1 MPSFKLISLPFAR
14 CMADKSNI
22 AGTTYKLK
30 DLARMLNMS
39 PSTVSKALNDYPSIS
54 VFTKE
59 RVKALAKKVN
69 FIPDQ
74 TAISF
79 KSKKSFSLGII
90 IPNLLDQFY
99 TIAVSGIEEFAS
111 EKNYK
116 AIITQ
121 SYEDL
126 QREIELTEMMSRYRV
141 DGLIVSITKNTHNL
155 DHFKKLED
163 SGIPVVYF
171 VRRPGDAPCFSVT
184 SNAYKGT
191 FDAVNFLV
199 KNKHRRIGHIHGPS
213 TLIASRDR
221 QNGYVDGLKANDI
234 PFDESLVFSTDLS
247 VQGTKSAIDKLL
259 TLKVVPTAV
268 IAFKDYV
275 ALVAIQYL
283 KSLGKKAPKKIE
295 FVGFGNLPMLRYI
308 DDLPLASLEEQSANI
323 GRKSAELIIRR
334 IENKELV
341 PESIMFDCTLKVL
354 K

>member
-1 MPSFKLISLPFAR
+1 ME
-14 CMADKSNI
+14 DKNLTGTSN
-22 AGTTYKLK
+22 YKLK

-54 VFTKE
+54 TITKE

-79 KSKKSFSLGII
+79 KSKKSFSLGVI

-99 TIAVSGIEEFAS
+99 AIAVSGIEEFAK
-111 EKNYK
+111 ENNYK
-116 AIITQ
+116 VIISQ

-141 DGLIVSITKNTHNL
+141 DGLIVAITKNTDRI
-155 DHFKKLED
+155 DHFTKLEE

-171 VRRPGDAPCFSVT
+171 VRRPADTPCFCVT
-184 SNAYKGT
+184 SNVYKGT
-191 FDAVNFLV
+191 VDAVNFLV
-199 KNKHRRIGHIHGPS
+199 KNNHRHIGHILGPP
-213 TLIASRDR
+213 TLIASRER
-221 QNGYVDGLKANDI
+221 QNGYIDGLKANNI
-234 PFDESLVFSTDLS
+234 PFDKSLVLSTDLS
-247 VQGTKSAIDKLL
+247 IQSTEHAIDKLL
-259 TLKVVPTAV
+259 SLKHVPTAV

-275 ALVAIQYL
+275 ALDAIQYL
-283 KSLGKKAPKKIE
+283 KTLGKKALKKIE

-308 DDLPLASLEEQSANI
+308 DNLPLASLEEQSTKI
-323 GRKSAELIIRR
+323 GRKTAELIIKR
-334 IENKELV
+334 IEKTGLA
-341 PESIMFDCTLKVL
+341 PEAVSFDCTLKVL